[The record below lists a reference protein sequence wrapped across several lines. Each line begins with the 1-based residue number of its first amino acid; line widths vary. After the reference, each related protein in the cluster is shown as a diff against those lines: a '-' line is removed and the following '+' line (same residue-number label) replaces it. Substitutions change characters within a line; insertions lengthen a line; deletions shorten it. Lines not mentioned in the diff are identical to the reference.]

1 MRRVLISWGFRIIIF
16 KFIGN
21 DLFFYV
27 RNIMKNLGGNNGFN
41 GGERI
46 MKSDIQ
52 KKIRKIDM
60 KSWRTVPVEFGRDV
74 LEVLV
79 PPNCVELSM
88 KEVSF
93 LPDPKAAIEKAFLN
107 PIESPTLEEIIRKKG
122 KPPEKLSVAIAVSDI
137 TRPVP
142 YKGEHG
148 ILLPV
153 LSRLESSGIPK
164 QNIKIIVATG
174 MHRASTYEEKI
185 EMYGREMVEQFV
197 ILDHDCENNDLL
209 ESIGKTRR
217 GTNVYVNRDFYFS
230 DIKIATGLVESHFMT
245 GISGGRKS
253 VCPGLVDVKT
263 IQKFHGPLYL
273 EDPNATNLILEG
285 NPCHEEALEV
295 AKTVGVDFIVNANL
309 DRDLRLTQIFTG
321 DLVEAHMKAYEMIK
335 SYAEIPLDREFDIVL
350 THGGYVGR
358 DHYQTAKAG
367 VGALPAV
374 KERGIIIIAA
384 NNRDPLEP
392 IGSTEYKMLIHLLKI
407 QGPDRYLGLLQS
419 PHWQFTKD
427 QWEPEVWGKVIRKVG
442 EEGLIYCTM
451 EISREDHCL
460 LPGVCGLDLLR
471 GKRKNPTL
479 GKTREM
485 VQNAVVLAISRY
497 REKGIEPTMAFIR
510 EGPYAVPTLISK

>member
-1 MRRVLISWGFRIIIF
+1 
-16 KFIGN
+16 
-21 DLFFYV
+21 
-27 RNIMKNLGGNNGFN
+27 
-41 GGERI
+41 
-46 MKSDIQ
+46 MKSEMKKAL
-52 KKIRKIDM
+52 KKIDTKGW
-60 KSWRTVPVEFGRDV
+60 KKVSVEFGPNV
-74 LEVLV
+74 LEVFV
-79 PPNCVELSM
+79 PPHCVELSM
-88 KEVSF
+88 KEVPF
-93 LPDPKAAIEKAFLN
+93 LTDSKASLEKAFLN
-107 PIESPTLEEIIRKKG
+107 PIGSPTLEEIIRKKG
-122 KPPEKLSVAIAVSDI
+122 KPPEKLNVTIAVSDI

-142 YKGEHG
+142 YKGETG
-148 ILLPV
+148 ILLP
-153 LSRLESSGIPK
+153 LLKHLESSGIPK

-174 MHRASTYEEKI
+174 MHRASTHEEKV
-185 EMYGREMVEQFV
+185 EMYGAEIVEQFT

-209 ESIGKTRR
+209 ESIGKTQR
-217 GTNVYVNRDFYFS
+217 GTNVYVNRDFYSS
-230 DIKIATGLVESHFMT
+230 DLKIATGLVESHFMT

-253 VCPGLVDVKT
+253 ICPGLVDVKT
-263 IQKFHGPLYL
+263 IQKFHGPQYL

-309 DRDLRLTQIFTG
+309 DRDLRLTQVFTG
-321 DLVEAHMKAYEMIK
+321 DLVEAHSKAYEMIK
-335 SYAEIPLDREFDIVL
+335 GYAEIPLDREFDIVF

-374 KERGIIIIAA
+374 REGGIIILAA
-384 NNRDPLEP
+384 NNRDPIEP
-392 IGSTEYKMLIHLLKI
+392 IGSTEYKTLIHLLKM
-407 QGPDRYLGLLQS
+407 QGPDRYLGLIQS

-460 LPGVCGLDLLR
+460 LPGVCGLDLLK

-479 GKTREM
+479 EKAQEM
-485 VQNAVVLAISRY
+485 VQNAVQFAVYRY

-510 EGPYAVPTLISK
+510 EGPYAVPVLNKSGD